1 MRRVWSKLLL
11 LGALVVLAPACG
23 APSHERSTTLQA
35 SLRALADDAPVGDHA
50 YWLGPE
56 FQRAPVRFA
65 DASWARFAILTYNRE
80 QDVDVDVE
88 SFRGHALDV
97 GKGFPVRVR
106 TAIGQDVVLLFH
118 TPRRPGAAL
127 VRSAKAA
134 LRPIPAGVIYPG

>member
-1 MRRVWSKLLL
+1 MKTQAVLFDIDGTLIDTGGASDRAWRRAFKEL
-11 LGALVVLAPACG
+11 
-23 APSHERSTTLQA
+23 
-35 SLRALADDAPVGDHA
+35 
-50 YWLGPE
+50 
-56 FQRAPVRFA
+56 
-65 DASWARFAILTYNRE
+65 